1 MFKTSLETPEAEIA
15 RLAESPVG
23 SQNHGLSQMPV
34 RIPVPVQDLL
44 IELPSFG
51 DEPHRRIVVVPMT
64 SHRLSGQEP
73 GERPFRRYNR
83 SWDCIVVASSHP
95 SYPVGGYRIS
105 VPEYQLVRGE
115 QRAVTFD

>member
-1 MFKTSLETPEAEIA
+1 MFKTSIETPEAEIA
-15 RLAESPVG
+15 RLAENPVG

-34 RIPVPVQDLL
+34 KIPVPIQDLL

-51 DEPHRRIVVVPMT
+51 DEQQHRIVVVPMT

-105 VPEYQLVRGE
+105 VPEYQLVRGT
-115 QRAVTFD
+115 QCTLALD

>member
-15 RLAESPVG
+15 RLADSPIG
-23 SQNHGLSQMPV
+23 SQNYGLSQ
-34 RIPVPVQDLL
+34 IPVNILLPVQDLL
-44 IELPSFG
+44 IELPSFS
-51 DEPHRRIVVVPMT
+51 DEPQHQIVVVPMT

-95 SYPVGGYRIS
+95 SYPVGGHRIS
-105 VPEYQLVRGE
+105 VPEYQLVRGT
-115 QRAVTFD
+115 QHTLALA